1 MIVRFSYEGRE
12 VDYDTAELLNTEA
25 ILLQRVTGR
34 TMADIDRGLGRGD
47 AESRSAIY
55 WLACR
60 RAGDDTRYG
69 EFQFNYARLEAWV
82 VEDDAAPA
90 GESAGDGAGAD
101 PTPAAAEPPPS

>member
-47 AESRSAIY
+47 AESRSALY

-82 VEDDAAPA
+82 VEDAAPA
-90 GESAGDGAGAD
+90 GESAGDGEGAD
-101 PTPAAAEPPPS
+101 PTPAAVEPPPN